1 MMTPEGTGGGGMHDH
16 GPRTDS
22 DEGDAKPA
30 VDLPALSK
38 YQIQD
43 VLTKAQVVKKAV
55 ESEDLQEIKAAFS
68 ELDHS
73 LKNVDM
79 ELLTGHVHMRWMEY
93 HMRLSN
99 DAVEGVEAETLK
111 DSKKTANSLAENISS
126 VAARFGLIHKHP
138 ASEVS
143 RISDTFRKQLAK
155 VFESYFAMQEALAD
169 DKIQLATES
178 AKKASDTLK
187 AVDMKLLSG
196 QDHSK
201 WMKFS
206 AELESTLS
214 KASESKDIKLLR
226 EDFYLL
232 SQQLTKIAKH
242 FGSTG
247 QSPLYILHCPMAFDN
262 KGAQWLQDN
271 DQTSNP
277 YFGQIMLRCG
287 GVEEVVGVK
296 EIWEK
301 KDK

>member
-1 MMTPEGTGGGGMHDH
+1 M
-16 GPRTDS
+16 
-22 DEGDAKPA
+22 
-30 VDLPALSK
+30 L
-38 YQIQD
+38 
-43 VLTKAQVVKKAV
+43 
-55 ESEDLQEIKAAFS
+55 
-68 ELDHS
+68 
-73 LKNVDM
+73 
-79 ELLTGHVHMRWMEY
+79 WMEY

-99 DAVEGVEAETLK
+99 DAVEGAEAETLK
-111 DSKKTANSLAENISS
+111 DAKAAAKSLAGNTSS
-126 VAARFGLIHKHP
+126 MAAKFGLLHKPP
-138 ASEVS
+138 ASEGS

-155 VFESYFAMQEALAD
+155 VFENYFAMQRALAD
-169 DKIQLATES
+169 DNIQSATGS
-178 AKKASDTLK
+178 AKKTSDALK

-196 QDHSK
+196 QDHDK

-206 AELESTLS
+206 AELESRLS
-214 KASESKDIKLLR
+214 EASESKDIKLLR

-277 YFGQIMLRCG
+277 YFGQMMLQCG
-287 GVEEVVGVK
+287 GVEEVVGAK